1 MKKILSIIS
10 LTIILSLLSIPAS
23 FAKDREYKFNFNGH
37 VSKEIDN
44 KDDYALMEAAKY
56 TLKKKYDYFVIKN
69 ARRYDRAKKVRGGS
83 RISNNRPSKPKLKTE
98 LIIHCYDADP
108 GTEGVHNAETI
119 KAQLD
124 QKYEN

>member
-1 MKKILSIIS
+1 MKKILSLIS
-10 LTIILSLLSIPAS
+10 TTIILSLFLIPAS

-37 VSKEIDN
+37 VSEEIAN
-44 KDDYALMEAAKY
+44 QDDYALMEAAKY

-83 RISNNRPSKPKLKTE
+83 RISNSRPSKPKLKTE

-108 GTEGVHNAETI
+108 GSDGAHKAKTVKAE
-119 KAQLD
+119 LE
-124 QKYEN
+124 QKYAN